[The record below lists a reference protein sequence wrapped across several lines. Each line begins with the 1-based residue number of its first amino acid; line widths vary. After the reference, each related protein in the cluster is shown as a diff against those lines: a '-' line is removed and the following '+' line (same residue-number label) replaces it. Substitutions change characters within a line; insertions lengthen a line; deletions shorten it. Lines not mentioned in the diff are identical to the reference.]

1 MLPGLDARYGEDGWS
16 LSVSSHAIR
25 VLIVDDHAVVRQ
37 GLRMFLTPD
46 VGFEVVGEAADG
58 QEAIDQARA
67 LRPEVVVMDLLL
79 PGMSGIDAT
88 AAIRAE
94 LPEVEV
100 VVLTSVDDDAA
111 IVHAVRAGAAG
122 YLLKDATGDE
132 LRGALRAALA
142 GHMQLSSEAA
152 NRLLNGG
159 LTLEGGEA
167 LTERELDVLD
177 KLAEG
182 KANKEI
188 ARELDLSPETV
199 KTYVKHILDKLGVH
213 TRTQAAVQAVTRGLL
228 RRMPERRR
236 RDR

>member
-159 LTLEGGEA
+159 LTLE
-167 LTERELDVLD
+167 RELDVLD